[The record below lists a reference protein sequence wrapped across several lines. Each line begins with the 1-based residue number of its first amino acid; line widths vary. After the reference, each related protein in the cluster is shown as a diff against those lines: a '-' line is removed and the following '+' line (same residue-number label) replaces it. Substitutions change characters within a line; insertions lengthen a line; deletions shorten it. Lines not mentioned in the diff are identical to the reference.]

1 MSWSREFQDSRTIQ
15 YILATR
21 NNNRLRARTTSR
33 TSGIMTKRIGTKR
46 SNRTRSET
54 LENGKYT
61 FVPPQND
68 IDDEDNVDD
77 SNIHNVVVGNTN
89 IFDELRQ
96 SLSNEFLPLIN
107 DDHNG
112 GDINTLSNLV
122 LFDNTNHK
130 ERKEIRQRLLLTST
144 KLFRYIEQL
153 ASMEGRLQ
161 VALDERRERQHV
173 DDNDGD
179 VEENKLSSEQ
189 EEDVNIEPCGLSGL
203 PSLYVGENDGEDN
216 VDAETI
222 WGQVDMQNSA
232 LIAVLKKQ
240 LKNLTRKA
248 DCGTTNI
255 DDDEMI
261 RILHM
266 DGGSDDTDDDN
277 DESDDD
283 ESDDDDDDEVDEV
296 ERNFFAD
303 EYDSDND
310 DTEVR
315 NIDELRIRER
325 MERAMAEMEDDD
337 DDDDR
342 RVEGPL
348 KTPETSDDDRKI
360 YGPLKTPE
368 TSDDDRKIYGPLKTP
383 EGSGDDDNDDNDEG
397 DDSEGNAIGE
407 GVDSTREEMLDG
419 FFDLHEMEAFAD
431 EEEEMLPDDAFGEE
445 ENADNEDENGG
456 GKSKQKK
463 NKKGMLPH
471 LRDRLGDASESD
483 EESDDDYDDREEEDP
498 LSKRF
503 QPTTIRRKKYRDED
517 EVEAL
522 YKMYEG
528 GEANDDGGIEDD
540 DDEAADVSM
549 MTAADLFGKP
559 SKTLMKKYKAQA
571 KLDVNTVNGGKRG
584 KDGVKGKKK
593 KVESFQGD
601 NDDDSWDNHNFED
614 DGVDW
619 KEDNRDDNDEDGD
632 DADKSEDEE
641 EPMNDE
647 DNDNIN
653 HGKRKLSPHEAK
665 SQKLQQQTE
674 RLEQDMMAEKPW
686 KMMGEAKGT
695 NRSVDS
701 LLDST
706 PEFEVAFK
714 PPPILTPQHAIDIE
728 EMIKKRIVDEDWDD
742 VVPRELPDIGLHKR
756 GNGEAPDVS
765 QEKSKLG
772 LGELYEREYLKKT
785 VGYDRTADERQTEED
800 AAKDEMK
807 RLFANLCSQ
816 LDALSNYH
824 FAPRPVADE
833 ADVRNREDVPAIAM
847 EEVLPLHVSRSRGI
861 APEEVHAAGKGR
873 QSVLKGDSELD
884 QAERKRLRSA
894 KKAARRKTRQQ
905 KHADEKLISK
915 LQPGLGLNNPYE
927 KRKLR
932 EELQMARASGKVV
945 VASDNKGK
953 WKDEAAAGKEYQTST
968 KFFAKMQDN
977 VESMVHGGG
986 GDDSN
991 GRAKKKRKGLDAGQ
1005 QSSSVYKL

>member
-1 MSWSREFQDSRTIQ
+1 
-15 YILATR
+15 
-21 NNNRLRARTTSR
+21 
-33 TSGIMTKRIGTKR
+33 MTKRIGSKR
-46 SNRTRSET
+46 SNRTGSEMAEIRRGAPAV
-54 LENGKYT
+54 L
-61 FVPPQND
+61 PQND
-68 IDDEDNVDD
+68 IDDEDVDD
-77 SNIHNVVVGNTN
+77 SNIHNVVVGNNNN

-96 SLSNEFLPLIN
+96 SLTDEFLPLIN

-112 GDINTLSNLV
+112 GGINTLSNLV

-130 ERKEIRQRLLLTST
+130 ERKDIRQRLLLTST
-144 KLFRYIEQL
+144 ILFRYMERL

-161 VALDERRERQHV
+161 VALDERCKQQQI
-173 DDNDGD
+173 DDNGE
-179 VEENKLSSEQ
+179 VVENKSSVEQ
-189 EEDVNIEPCGLSGL
+189 DDEDVTVEPCGLSGI
-203 PSLYVGENDGEDN
+203 PSLYVGENNGEDN

-232 LIAVLKKQ
+232 LLALLKKQ
-240 LKNLTRKA
+240 VKRLTRKA
-248 DCGTTNI
+248 ESRTTNI
-255 DDDEMI
+255 DDDDMI

-266 DGGSDDTDDDN
+266 DGGSDDADDD
-277 DESDDD
+277 DDD
-283 ESDDDDDDEVDEV
+283 ESKEDDDEDDEDEVDEV

-303 EYDSDND
+303 EYNSDND
-310 DTEVR
+310 DSEVR
-315 NIDELRIRER
+315 NIEERRIRER
-325 MERAMAEMEDDD
+325 MERAMAEMDDD
-337 DDDDR
+337 DDDYNDENNDDDFDDDDSR
-342 RVEGPL
+342 RVKGPL

-383 EGSGDDDNDDNDEG
+383 EGSGDDTNDDDDDEDDGSKG
-397 DDSEGNAIGE
+397 DDVIVVE

-431 EEEEMLPDDAFGEE
+431 EEEEMLPDNAFGKE
-445 ENADNEDENGG
+445 ENAYNKDENGG
-456 GKSKQKK
+456 GKSNKK
-463 NKKGMLPH
+463 MDKKKGMLPH
-471 LRDRLGDASESD
+471 LRDRLGDASERD
-483 EESDDDYDDREEEDP
+483 EESDDVDDDDADGGEKDP

-503 QPTTIRRKKYRDED
+503 QPTTVRRKKYRADD

-528 GEANDDGGIEDD
+528 DEANGDDGGFEDD
-540 DDEAADVSM
+540 EDEEANASN

-571 KLDVNTVNGGKRG
+571 KLDGNTANGGKRG
-584 KDGVKGKKK
+584 KNGVNGKKM

-619 KEDNRDDNDEDGD
+619 KEEDDRDDNDEDGD

-647 DNDNIN
+647 DNGNIN

-756 GNGEAPDVS
+756 GNGDVPDVS

-800 AAKDEMK
+800 AAKEEMK

-945 VASDNKGK
+945 VASDNKGQ

-968 KFFAKMQDN
+968 KFFAKMQEN
-977 VESMVHGGG
+977 VESMVHGGD
-986 GDDSN
+986 GDESN
-991 GRAKKKRKGLDAGQ
+991 GRAKKKRKGLDREQ
-1005 QSSSVYKL
+1005 QSTASTNYRLK